1 MLDKIPRRETMVS
14 RRKFLA
20 VSGSVATVGV
30 AGCIGTAS
38 GQTDVSMGELD
49 IDGDSA
55 TVNEAPSAIYIDVS
69 GDFEIESNTTPEQ
82 AQLTLQCH
90 VGEDSLV
97 DDIAQNT
104 YFDQNAGE
112 YEISGD
118 LLDHRDV
125 IDSDFA
131 PENGETVVVPLLV
144 RCILSVVVDGSI
156 ADESYVE
163 REVNLELTS
172 EGITAQLS
180 GTGEMEIVA

>member
-30 AGCIGTAS
+30 AGCVGTAS
-38 GQTDVSMGELD
+38 GQTEVSMGELD

-69 GDFEIESNTTPEQ
+69 GDFAIESNTTPEQ

-97 DDIAQNT
+97 DDIASET
-104 YFDQNAGE
+104 YFDQSAGE

-131 PENGETVVVPLLV
+131 PENGETLVVPVLI
-144 RCILSVVVDGSI
+144 RIILSVVIDGSI
-156 ADESYVE
+156 AEETFVE
-163 REVNLELTS
+163 KEVPLEVSTD
-172 EGITAQLS
+172 GVTATLGGS
-180 GTGEMEIVA
+180 GSVEIVA

>member
-1 MLDKIPRRETMVS
+1 MLDRTPRRETMVS

-20 VSGSVATVGV
+20 VSGSLASGGL
-30 AGCIGTAS
+30 AGCVGTAS

-69 GDFEIESNTTPEQ
+69 GDFAIESNTTPEQ

-97 DDIAQNT
+97 DDIAQQT
-104 YFDQNAGE
+104 YFDQSAGE

-125 IDSDFA
+125 VDSDFA
-131 PENGETVVVPLLV
+131 PENGETLVIALLIRIV
-144 RCILSVVVDGSI
+144 LSVVVDGSI

-163 REVNLELTS
+163 REVNLELTT

-180 GTGEMEIVA
+180 GSGEIEIVA